1 MSDLD
6 EALRLARSLPAVNVN
21 AWVDPDALLLARALI
36 AVAAENERLRAA
48 LTIDELSLLGG
59 ARDQMR
65 EQADYWHGKECAL
78 SMRDAEKVLTK
89 LYNANG
95 GDARLKRG
103 ES

>member
-1 MSDLD
+1 VAPVRA
-6 EALRLARSLPAVNVN
+6 EARR
-21 AWVDPDALLLARALI
+21 RLI
-36 AVAAENERLRAA
+36 ALHAENDRLRVA

-78 SMRDAEKVLTK
+78 SMRAAEKVLTK
-89 LYNANG
+89 LYDSNG
-95 GDARLKRG
+95 GDVRLKRG